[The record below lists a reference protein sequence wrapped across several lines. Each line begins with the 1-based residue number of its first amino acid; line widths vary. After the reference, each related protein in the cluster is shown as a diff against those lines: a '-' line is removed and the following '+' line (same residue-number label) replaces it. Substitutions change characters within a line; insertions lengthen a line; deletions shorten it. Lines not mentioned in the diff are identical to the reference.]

1 MALTNLSAAN
11 FPTQSVAWSE
21 IARLCRRICL
31 LRERGLAEEAE
42 RLRTG
47 SLAGMVGALRSPTDT
62 EDALAARLALIF
74 ADETERVANA
84 ASLAELLGPL
94 LAAQL
99 LPSTV
104 PGAALPSPDAAG
116 HVGKAPP
123 PRAGAGS
130 IADFID
136 EMLAQE
142 TPVARAQTAHRA
154 S

>member
-1 MALTNLSAAN
+1 MTQLPVAN
-11 FPTQSVAWSE
+11 SPAQSIAWSE

-31 LRERGLAEEAE
+31 LREQGLAAEAE
-42 RLRTG
+42 DLRIG
-47 SLAGMVGALRSPTDT
+47 SLAEMVAALQSPSNT
-62 EDALAARLALIF
+62 EEVLAARVASIF

-99 LPSTV
+99 LPPAS
-104 PGAALPSPDAAG
+104 PRAAPPASEAAAG
-116 HVGKAPP
+116 RTGRVPP
-123 PRAGAGS
+123 PRAGAGN

-142 TPVARAQTAHRA
+142 TSVSRAQMPRPA